1 MSYRNELDDIGVLL
15 EFLGNSDRAENINI
29 TLPYSNN
36 FLKKVDSC
44 FARLKNC
51 GIVVVY
57 LISPDLFK
65 IIEHSD
71 NYTKLERIQYY
82 YDLGRK
88 LSLPGKYFGSRVIV
102 DSSLIGHNYGWLLY
116 AKTHSFIY
124 TKHKLIIS

>member
-1 MSYRNELDDIGVLL
+1 MGNELDDIGVLL
-15 EFLGNSDRAENINI
+15 EFLGNSDRAEDINI

-36 FLKKVDSC
+36 FLKEVDNC
-44 FARLKNC
+44 FARLKNF

-57 LISPDLFK
+57 LISPDLFE

-71 NYTKLERIQYY
+71 NYTKFEKIQYY
-82 YDLGRK
+82 YDSGRR

-102 DSSLIGHNYGWLLY
+102 DSSLISHNYGWIVY
-116 AKTHSFIY
+116 TKTHSFIY